1 MSQTM
6 TSEIHMLKRLLH
18 LGWLLALALAACR
31 PSATPAPPSS
41 PVVPPP
47 GLTFTPASGAP
58 APTRDTANLGCTVVT
73 RRNQPTAASPF
84 PPVTTAD
91 WSLGPANAAVTLI
104 EYSDFQ

>member
-1 MSQTM
+1 
-6 TSEIHMLKRLLH
+6 MLKRLLH
-18 LGWLLALALAACR
+18 FGWLLALALAACSPAAIPA
-31 PSATPAPPSS
+31 PSASPPA
-41 PVVPPP
+41 
-47 GLTFTPASGAP
+47 GATFTPPPVAP

>member
-1 MSQTM
+1 
-6 TSEIHMLKRLLH
+6 MLKRLLY
-18 LGWLLALALAACR
+18 LGWLVALALAACS
-31 PSATPAPPSS
+31 PATTPAPDAS
-41 PVVPPP
+41 PPTQPPAGP
-47 GLTFTPASGAP
+47 TFTPRSVSP
-58 APTRDTANLGCTVVT
+58 AQTGDTANLGCTVVT